1 MTVHYDDLDINRDIV
16 LDLPFR
22 EGIGTVTH
30 SVAKTKPV
38 VTIVPNAAPWSTL
51 DSHLPFLTLDGATEY
66 LWASAADTGNLNF
79 TSQDYS
85 VCGWFRIDSGGDDDK
100 TLMSRFLVSV
110 DGWELYHYTTLTL
123 QMRHHHVSQGAGNLR
138 TSAYSAGWAF
148 GTWYFMGFSRSG
160 AVGQFYRGTIDGV
173 LAALTTIC
181 NGGLVDPD
189 TCNRNLYIGREAVP
203 SSNSYKGGLYRP
215 RAWNARAL
223 TEADWRWIFER
234 ELRWFLS

>member
-1 MTVHYDDLDINRDIV
+1 MSIHYDALDINRDIV

-30 SVAKTKPV
+30 SVAKTKPL
-38 VTIVPNAAPWSTL
+38 VTIVPNAAPWSIL

-66 LWASAADTGNLNF
+66 LWASAADTTNLNF

-100 TLMSRFLVSV
+100 TLMSRFLVSNT
-110 DGWELYHYTTLTL
+110 GWELYHYTTLTL
-123 QMRHHHVSQGAGNLR
+123 QMRHHHASQAPNPVR
-138 TSAYSAGWAF
+138 TSAYSHGWAY
-148 GTWYFMGFSRSG
+148 GTWYFMCFSRVG

-173 LAALTTIC
+173 LAALTTTC
-181 NGGLVDPD
+181 NGGLVNPD
-189 TCNRNLYIGREAVP
+189 TCAVNLNIGRSPANE
-203 SSNSYKGGLYRP
+203 NHYKGGLWRP
-215 RAWNARAL
+215 RAWNGRAL
-223 TEADWRWIFER
+223 TEADWRWVFER

>member
-1 MTVHYDDLDINRDIV
+1 MTVHYDDLDINRNIV

-22 EGIGTVTH
+22 EGAGAITH
-30 SVAKTKPV
+30 SVAKLSPLV
-38 VTIVPNAAPWSTL
+38 SIVGLPGPWSTL

-66 LWASAADTGNLNF
+66 LWASAADTVNLNF

-85 VCGWFRIDSGGDDDK
+85 FGGWFRIDSGGDDNP

-123 QMRHHHVSQGAGNLR
+123 QMRHHHASQGVGNER

-148 GTWYFMGFSRSG
+148 NTWYLMCFSRIG
-160 AVGQFYRGTIDGV
+160 AVGQFYQGSIDGF
-173 LAALTTIC
+173 AALDTIC

-203 SSNSYKGGLYRP
+203 SSNSLKGGLWRP
-215 RAWNARAL
+215 RAWNGRAL
-223 TEADWRWIFER
+223 TEADWRWVFER
-234 ELRWFLS
+234 ELRWFRS